1 VDHCCDLGRHYLT
14 FFIFL
19 AVSTAVLEITYQKC
33 SKICI
38 IGNIM
43 SRICFLFK
51 KLAQREELI
60 QVNFMAR
67 VREEFRLNLNAIL
80 VWLHNLQIHEILL

>member
-1 VDHCCDLGRHYLT
+1 
-14 FFIFL
+14 
-19 AVSTAVLEITYQKC
+19 
-33 SKICI
+33 
-38 IGNIM
+38 M